1 MRSEGDF
8 ICESGLSVSRAE
20 MNANPLQTTQIV
32 CELKGWE
39 WASRLWQEWNDTLP
53 GGMGATPQHHQS
65 SQVRRWLN
73 DHRPELEAERK
84 GEHR

>member
-8 ICESGLSVSRAE
+8 IGESGLSVSRAE

-32 CELKGWE
+32 LELKGWE

-53 GGMGATPQHHQS
+53 GATKAKDLPERTGKRLGDKETKDGAGFQ
-65 SQVRRWLN
+65 
-73 DHRPELEAERK
+73 
-84 GEHR
+84 

>member
-53 GGMGATPQHHQS
+53 GGMGTNPMHNQS
-65 SQVRRWLN
+65 WRVRRWLE
-73 DHRPELEAERK
+73 DHRPELEGRE
-84 GEHR
+84 